1 MLTPLSREKPV
12 VACMREV
19 VVCRKCG
26 QVMDLVGVTRPVE
39 DEDASGY
46 NEWDDDSN
54 W

>member
-1 MLTPLSREKPV
+1 
-12 VACMREV
+12 
-19 VVCRKCG
+19 
-26 QVMDLVGVTRPVE
+26 VGVTRPVE